1 MLKAEPALQIWSD
14 VNKEK
19 KKKKNVE
26 SLRHLEDKFL
36 VKISKDGAWK
46 CMPNYEI
53 WAVRLWHLCVEHIS
67 YKMEWGNSLYGCV
80 LFNHDFLYGKYL
92 VFH

>member
-26 SLRHLEDKFL
+26 SLGHLEDKIL
-36 VKISKDGAWK
+36 AKISKDGAWK
-46 CMPNYEI
+46 CMTNYEI
-53 WAVRLWHLCVEHIS
+53 WAV
-67 YKMEWGNSLYGCV
+67 
-80 LFNHDFLYGKYL
+80 
-92 VFH
+92 